1 MNLKVVWTAFM
12 VYAAAAL
19 VAFGLS
25 GFVNQAFGWDE
36 SLLSDAWK
44 LVAIA
49 AGGAIVTGFVYP
61 SVRGVKRG
69 DLLVTFVKRVAAG
82 QQFVD
87 YVVVTAL
94 EDGKVGKKIRVQ
106 LPNGALAEGVITAYA
121 GTFLP
126 SSIRLVETETSEPV
140 VSFK

>member
-19 VAFGLS
+19 VTFGVS
-25 GFVNQAFGWDE
+25 GFINQAFGWRE

-49 AGGAIVTGFVYP
+49 AGGAIATGFVYP

-69 DLLVTFVKRVAAG
+69 DLLITFVKRVAAS
-82 QQFVD
+82 QQFTD
-87 YVVVTAL
+87 YVAVTAL

-121 GTFLP
+121 GTLSP
-126 SSIRLVETETSEPV
+126 SAIRLVEAEINEPAI
-140 VSFK
+140 SFK